1 MYSPTAKRRRM
12 PDWLGLD
19 AQRVLVAGGA
29 GTLGAALVGGFLDAG
44 ATVGVI
50 DVSADAMAAL
60 DPRVTVRLQADL
72 SGAATA
78 RAAVTGAR
86 QELGGL
92 DAFVHCVGINDRKP
106 IESYS
111 AAEWDRIIAVNLTSA
126 FHTGAEA
133 AVGMRDQRHGR
144 IVFFSSVAGRSG
156 HKLHGPYAATKGA
169 INQLMRVLAHE
180 YAAHGVTANAVAPG
194 YMDTT
199 LTRDYLAANPDK
211 RAALVELIPAGR
223 FGHLQEV
230 VDPVLF
236 LCSPRASFIT
246 GQVLYIDGGRTI
258 V

>member
-1 MYSPTAKRRRM
+1 MS
-12 PDWLGLD
+12 DWLGLD
-19 AQRVLVAGGA
+19 GQRVLVAGGG
-29 GTLGAALVGGFLDAG
+29 GTIGRALVDGFLGAG
-44 ATVGVI
+44 ATVAVA
-50 DVSADAMAAL
+50 DVSDEAIAGL
-60 DPRVTVRLQADL
+60 DERVQTRRPADL
-72 SGAATA
+72 SDATAA
-78 RAAVTGAR
+78 RAAVADVR
-86 QELGGL
+86 ERLGGL

-106 IESYS
+106 IEHYS
-111 AAEWDRIIAVNLTSA
+111 ADEWDRIVGVNLTSA

-133 AVGMRDQRHGR
+133 AVGMREQGHGR

-169 INQLMRVLAHE
+169 INQLMRVIAHE
-180 YAAHGVTANAVAPG
+180 YAEHGVTANAVAPG

-199 LTRDYLAANPDK
+199 LTRSYLAANPDK

-223 FGHLQEV
+223 FGTLAEV

-236 LCSPRASFIT
+236 LCSPHASFIT